1 MSLWRLSTGN
11 SYRIVSTVFGRG
23 RPTVS
28 QIVKE
33 FCKTLCKKSS
43 HLIKFPKTRM
53 EVALEIQKFQDSV
66 ICIPQTVGAT
76 DGTHI
81 DIYSPTGDSK
91 IDYFNN
97 RKQRYSTST

>member
-1 MSLWRLSTGN
+1 
-11 SYRIVSTVFGRG
+11 
-23 RPTVS
+23 
-28 QIVKE
+28 
-33 FCKTLCKKSS
+33 
-43 HLIKFPKTRM
+43 M
-53 EVALEIQKFQDSV
+53 EVALEIQKCQDSI